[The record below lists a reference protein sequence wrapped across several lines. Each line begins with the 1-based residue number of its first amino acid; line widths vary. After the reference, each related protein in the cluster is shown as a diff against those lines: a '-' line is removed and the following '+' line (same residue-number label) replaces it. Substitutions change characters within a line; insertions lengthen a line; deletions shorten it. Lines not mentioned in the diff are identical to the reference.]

1 MKKIRITL
9 LTLIIFINTI
19 FTSGCWNYREI
30 DKLAIVAGIAVD
42 KGTNGQYKITAEI
55 VKISGGK
62 ESKTTSETIAMEG
75 KTMFD
80 AIRNGIS
87 LTGKRLYWSHS
98 KVVILSKEIASEG
111 VIKVID
117 WYNRDS
123 ETREDA
129 HLLISQGDS
138 AEEIFSGQAAT
149 EDIKSFVLEEMIKN
163 QESLSKAPIIQI
175 LQFNN
180 NLEAE
185 GISAIAPAVALKQ
198 IDGKISPHIMG
209 TAIFK
214 KDKLVGFLNGEE
226 TKDLIFIKNEVKG
239 GLLIEGT
246 QGNDVTT
253 PVSLE
258 IFKSK
263 TKVTPVVDDKEIRI
277 NLSIYTAVAIDE
289 IDGPENFIDDEGR
302 KKLEQS
308 AEKVLKER
316 IEALIEKI
324 QSEYDVDIFGFGAK
338 LREDKIKVW
347 NRVSSD
353 WEETFKNLEVNVITK
368 VHIQNSAMLSKPLE
382 EGE

>member
-9 LTLIIFINTI
+9 LLLIILINAI
-19 FTSGCWNYREI
+19 FVTGCWNYREVE
-30 DKLAIVAGIAVD
+30 KLAIGAGVAVD
-42 KGTNGQYKITAEI
+42 KGTNGQYKVTAEI
-55 VKISGGK
+55 VKISRGK
-62 ESKTTSETIAMEG
+62 DTKTTSETITMEG

-80 AIRNGIS
+80 AVRNGIS
-87 LTGKRLYWSHS
+87 LSGKRFYWSHT
-98 KVVILSKEIASEG
+98 KVIILSKEIASEG

-123 ETREDA
+123 ETRADV
-129 HLLISQGDS
+129 HILISQGDS
-138 AEEIFSGQAAT
+138 AEEIFSGQAVT
-149 EDIKSFVLEEMIKN
+149 EDIKSFVLDEMLKN
-163 QESLSKAPIIQI
+163 QVSLSKAPIIDI
-175 LQFNN
+175 LQFDND
-180 NLEAE
+180 LEAK
-185 GISAIAPAVALKQ
+185 GISAIAPAVSLKQ
-198 IDGKISPHIMG
+198 IDGKMLPHIMG

-226 TKDLIFIKNEVKG
+226 TKNLIFIRNKVKG
-239 GLLIEGT
+239 GLLVEGT

-263 TKVTPVVDDKEIRI
+263 TKVTPVVDDEDIRI
-277 NLSIYTAVAIDE
+277 NLDIYTAVAIDE
-289 IDGPENFIDDEGR
+289 IDGTENLIDDKGR
-302 KKLEQS
+302 KKLEQN
-308 AEKVLKER
+308 AEKALKER
-316 IEALIEKI
+316 IESLIEKI

-353 WEETFKNLEVNVITK
+353 WDETFKNLEVNVITK